1 MKEVICMVDLMKD
14 GALAASS
21 ARKLNKGGYSLKEAG
36 VRVHLVKTEPV
47 EYLPLVEEVLALL
60 SVESLPSWPSVWQS
74 AEGRIVWSWLEAHP
88 PSRIDFW
95 ELFAGQAGL
104 TLAARQRRLS
114 VAPPLDRLYPAFGK
128 AWDLSSPV
136 DQELFWCL
144 YMVLQPAA
152 LHAGLPCEHYSVM
165 GQRKPDS
172 NDRSVRELVM
182 RVLAEQEK
190 GGRKGTVESPTGSQ
204 LWSEDDWVR
213 SFGQLASP
221 KPPWQYASTDGCQYG
236 MESKG
241 LTDGSFG
248 QPVKKGQIWLSNFCL
263 SEFSLR
269 CGRPDALGQTE
280 HSHRRIKGSVK
291 IEVSGGTKWMGCGIL
306 SGVYE
311 PACCHAYMS
320 CLKRT
325 LRRFRARSICQRVPP
340 LEAVSSRN
348 AVYTAV
354 SERQGVVTSDELSAA
369 EREQLDKE
377 VAALSKQMDELW
389 KTRAGQ
395 KDWGTVKADLSVYQY
410 SGQKVTEDP
419 RRTVVYR
426 QEVIK
431 ELGFGDDWK
440 EKKPY
445 LSAADVEACRE
456 VISRKAGGFWLEGS
470 PRTTV
475 RNVLH
480 DCVPSGPPVNSQPH
494 NLKGEAASW
503 VDEKLEEE
511 VRRGQLVRGT
521 SAWGSP
527 PFPTREAPAH
537 KRHRKRRSVVDY
549 RRVNSRVVRSTYY
562 CRKATDVLAT
572 AAGGIWFSFV
582 DAVTGFNQIKNTRR
596 AMEVLAIV
604 ARSGKFLPVCLT
616 FGPVNGPDD
625 FCYVVDRAYAPG
637 RGRKMKYTRE
647 WVAYVDDLTVR
658 TGRVVDGRYLTDD
671 QAEEEVRRACQNAPV
686 QAVQPAG
693 SALEALGVK
702 SSTGPSVSGPPTKHD
717 EVTSDHNHP
726 TRPFFAL
733 CFSVFASSSVGS
745 RCSFPHVHVS
755 PQPFLLLRAT
765 AVGRG
770 TRAVAADG
778 SPAGRMGRGR
788 GKGQK
793 HWKRN
798 YWEDAG
804 EMGRAMTKAYRHGGY
819 DHRGCL
825 DPEGWIRLDASA
837 ELFQVPVAHMQK
849 AIELDGKGAKK
860 RFEVRNDWIRAV
872 QGHSSDSGISDPS
885 QVYYE
890 VTSQSLAER
899 GLGGDSPLWHG
910 TVLERCDGIVRFGM
924 LPGGGDASNRLTVYW
939 VAGGKPSPGEGRTG
953 FRADSTAVVETSVR
967 NLWAHG
973 VKMYH
978 GADGEYGASAV
989 LLSLAAPPESLTR
1002 ILAIGEESQAYD
1014 QVLAEITDS
1023 GFELAPA
1030 KDAPEARDVLSGVI
1044 ELPDGDTEATT
1055 TDDDEPADPK
1065 GAASSSWRGVKE
1077 EAPAEAAGSRPLSR
1091 SAAELRTV
1099 AEPVQPVRAEPL
1111 TEPPEG
1117 SEVKVGEVAGR
1128 KAVEEAKEAEPTAA
1142 ASLPSVVPS
1151 SGEKGP
1157 VLDPP
1162 KAEEPEATAVA
1173 SRGIGAAPSAAGESK
1188 GKEQTLEPTKDDG
1201 EEFVEVEEGEA
1212 SPDLEAKGCEF
1223 EITASETEESGLA
1236 TSQAE
1241 TFRPLPLVGG
1251 NVTDAADAGSQKEE
1265 ESRPETQEEGMQVW
1279 PRSPPIA
1286 SRAQSAADGQGKVLN
1301 KLQHALNGNGPFV
1314 DLAVKVL
1321 VGASLIPLA
1330 WRTEQEVEEV
1340 LDSISSLSS
1349 RVLFEIEETTAQ
1361 TIQITGLIC
1370 KSAVLGLGIMGL
1382 WFLGRTVANRLVR
1395 AYHGNTLPAKLLE
1408 YKPDGQTS
1416 WEVSGSKGTHVV
1428 WMRLTTPRQS
1438 ACACRGFIDAGT
1450 CGHIDAAVEQAR
1462 MMGLGPSWAVQF
1474 EEGSVVKNKGA
1485 AALKSMGVSGRSTE
1499 ALCFTGVVSKAQR
1512 LFGADESKETTAGCF
1527 KGLTHGRVDE
1537 DLQHAVREKDAV
1549 AAVRA
1554 PRPKGGASS
1563 AEITVEYLK
1572 DRASQEVVIDLL
1584 ERHPDFAVFLAAYS
1598 WDQPDLTKAF
1608 AKHKGKIELLADAG
1622 QTHRTKLQL
1631 QSLLE
1636 IRSGGHSVRVARG
1649 QSLAKTYKEDG
1660 RAVRVGANLKGI
1672 QHAKSC
1678 LVMTA
1683 VHAYLVLGSCNW
1695 TTSSKSNR
1703 ESGLL
1708 LTMPKEHQSVRDFL
1722 SHFSESWDAGAS
1734 LEEVYALGK
1743 LGYAPP
1749 GQLMEALGDYAR

>member
-1 MKEVICMVDLMKD
+1 M
-14 GALAASS
+14 
-21 ARKLNKGGYSLKEAG
+21 
-36 VRVHLVKTEPV
+36 
-47 EYLPLVEEVLALL
+47 
-60 SVESLPSWPSVWQS
+60 
-74 AEGRIVWSWLEAHP
+74 
-88 PSRIDFW
+88 
-95 ELFAGQAGL
+95 
-104 TLAARQRRLS
+104 
-114 VAPPLDRLYPAFGK
+114 
-128 AWDLSSPV
+128 
-136 DQELFWCL
+136 
-144 YMVLQPAA
+144 
-152 LHAGLPCEHYSVM
+152 
-165 GQRKPDS
+165 
-172 NDRSVRELVM
+172 
-182 RVLAEQEK
+182 
-190 GGRKGTVESPTGSQ
+190 
-204 LWSEDDWVR
+204 
-213 SFGQLASP
+213 
-221 KPPWQYASTDGCQYG
+221 
-236 MESKG
+236 
-241 LTDGSFG
+241 
-248 QPVKKGQIWLSNFCL
+248 
-263 SEFSLR
+263 
-269 CGRPDALGQTE
+269 
-280 HSHRRIKGSVK
+280 
-291 IEVSGGTKWMGCGIL
+291 
-306 SGVYE
+306 
-311 PACCHAYMS
+311 
-320 CLKRT
+320 
-325 LRRFRARSICQRVPP
+325 
-340 LEAVSSRN
+340 
-348 AVYTAV
+348 
-354 SERQGVVTSDELSAA
+354 
-369 EREQLDKE
+369 
-377 VAALSKQMDELW
+377 
-389 KTRAGQ
+389 
-395 KDWGTVKADLSVYQY
+395 
-410 SGQKVTEDP
+410 
-419 RRTVVYR
+419 VYR

-445 LSAADVEACRE
+445 LSTADVEACRE

-480 DCVPSGPPVNSQPH
+480 DCAPSGPPVNSQPH

-537 KRHRKRRSVVDY
+537 KRHRKRRLVVDY

-562 CRKATDVLAT
+562 CRKATDVLAS
-572 AAGGIWFSFV
+572 AAGSIWFSFV

-671 QAEEEVRRACQNAPV
+671 QAEEEVRRACQKAPV

-733 CFSVFASSSVGS
+733 CFSVFASSSFGS

-825 DPEGWIRLDASA
+825 GPEGWIRLDASA

-849 AIELDGKGAKK
+849 AIESDGKGAKK

-899 GLGGDSPLWHG
+899 GLGGDSSLWHG

-939 VAGGKPSPGEGRTG
+939 VAGSKPSPGEGRTG

-1023 GFELAPA
+1023 GFELIPS

-1099 AEPVQPVRAEPL
+1099 AEPVQPVRVEPL

-1128 KAVEEAKEAEPTAA
+1128 KAAPPVVSRPRARVPRGYEGEPPNFWWTHIPRSLWRTEEGICLLCKSRAGKIGTSWITDEHLGSIQHVNKMFELAERYDREQAAASASSSLPSRDAGPLSTPAKVEVAKEAEPTAA

-1173 SRGIGAAPSAAGESK
+1173 GPASCEAEGSAPTSSETEGPEGEGEEPEAGGVPPSSDASLGAELKDRTLETEPGAAP
-1188 GKEQTLEPTKDDG
+1188 
-1201 EEFVEVEEGEA
+1201 
-1212 SPDLEAKGCEF
+1212 
-1223 EITASETEESGLA
+1223 
-1236 TSQAE
+1236 
-1241 TFRPLPLVGG
+1241 
-1251 NVTDAADAGSQKEE
+1251 
-1265 ESRPETQEEGMQVW
+1265 
-1279 PRSPPIA
+1279 
-1286 SRAQSAADGQGKVLN
+1286 
-1301 KLQHALNGNGPFV
+1301 
-1314 DLAVKVL
+1314 
-1321 VGASLIPLA
+1321 
-1330 WRTEQEVEEV
+1330 
-1340 LDSISSLSS
+1340 
-1349 RVLFEIEETTAQ
+1349 
-1361 TIQITGLIC
+1361 
-1370 KSAVLGLGIMGL
+1370 
-1382 WFLGRTVANRLVR
+1382 
-1395 AYHGNTLPAKLLE
+1395 
-1408 YKPDGQTS
+1408 
-1416 WEVSGSKGTHVV
+1416 
-1428 WMRLTTPRQS
+1428 
-1438 ACACRGFIDAGT
+1438 
-1450 CGHIDAAVEQAR
+1450 
-1462 MMGLGPSWAVQF
+1462 
-1474 EEGSVVKNKGA
+1474 
-1485 AALKSMGVSGRSTE
+1485 
-1499 ALCFTGVVSKAQR
+1499 
-1512 LFGADESKETTAGCF
+1512 
-1527 KGLTHGRVDE
+1527 
-1537 DLQHAVREKDAV
+1537 
-1549 AAVRA
+1549 
-1554 PRPKGGASS
+1554 
-1563 AEITVEYLK
+1563 
-1572 DRASQEVVIDLL
+1572 
-1584 ERHPDFAVFLAAYS
+1584 
-1598 WDQPDLTKAF
+1598 
-1608 AKHKGKIELLADAG
+1608 
-1622 QTHRTKLQL
+1622 
-1631 QSLLE
+1631 
-1636 IRSGGHSVRVARG
+1636 
-1649 QSLAKTYKEDG
+1649 
-1660 RAVRVGANLKGI
+1660 
-1672 QHAKSC
+1672 
-1678 LVMTA
+1678 
-1683 VHAYLVLGSCNW
+1683 
-1695 TTSSKSNR
+1695 
-1703 ESGLL
+1703 
-1708 LTMPKEHQSVRDFL
+1708 
-1722 SHFSESWDAGAS
+1722 
-1734 LEEVYALGK
+1734 
-1743 LGYAPP
+1743 
-1749 GQLMEALGDYAR
+1749 

>member
-165 GQRKPDS
+165 SQRKPDS

-280 HSHRRIKGSVK
+280 HSHRHIKGSVK

-537 KRHRKRRSVVDY
+537 KRHRKRRLVVDY

-788 GKGQK
+788 GKGQR

-939 VAGGKPSPGEGRTG
+939 VAGSKPSPGEGRTG

>member
-1 MKEVICMVDLMKD
+1 MSRGLRQSDGVDTVMNPCLHIVESVDLEKMGEETPTDYYYEQLRKD
-14 GALAASS
+14 LGERYPKADPFL
-21 ARKLNKGGYSLKEAG
+21 LD
-36 VRVHLVKTEPV
+36 HLVSLEGFLDKSIIFGFSFGVSKAEICV
-47 EYLPLVEEVLALL
+47 EHGKLLGHLIGRHGMLPDPERCQAV
-60 SVESLPSWPSVWQS
+60 
-74 AEGRIVWSWLEAHP
+74 GRIVWSWLEAHP

-269 CGRPDALGQTE
+269 SP
-280 HSHRRIKGSVK
+280 
-291 IEVSGGTKWMGCGIL
+291 
-306 SGVYE
+306 
-311 PACCHAYMS
+311 
-320 CLKRT
+320 
-325 LRRFRARSICQRVPP
+325 ARSICQRVPP

-389 KTRAGQ
+389 KTRAHGEGDFGPQ
-395 KDWGTVKADLSVYQY
+395 PPYPSV
-410 SGQKVTEDP
+410 
-419 RRTVVYR
+419 
-426 QEVIK
+426 
-431 ELGFGDDWK
+431 L
-440 EKKPY
+440 
-445 LSAADVEACRE
+445 C
-456 VISRKAGGFWLEGS
+456 
-470 PRTTV
+470 
-475 RNVLH
+475 
-480 DCVPSGPPVNSQPH
+480 PVFQR
-494 NLKGEAASW
+494 L
-503 VDEKLEEE
+503 
-511 VRRGQLVRGT
+511 
-521 SAWGSP
+521 
-527 PFPTREAPAH
+527 
-537 KRHRKRRSVVDY
+537 
-549 RRVNSRVVRSTYY
+549 RVFVVRFT
-562 CRKATDVLAT
+562 L
-572 AAGGIWFSFV
+572 F
-582 DAVTGFNQIKNTRR
+582 
-596 AMEVLAIV
+596 
-604 ARSGKFLPVCLT
+604 
-616 FGPVNGPDD
+616 
-625 FCYVVDRAYAPG
+625 
-637 RGRKMKYTRE
+637 
-647 WVAYVDDLTVR
+647 
-658 TGRVVDGRYLTDD
+658 
-671 QAEEEVRRACQNAPV
+671 
-686 QAVQPAG
+686 
-693 SALEALGVK
+693 
-702 SSTGPSVSGPPTKHD
+702 
-717 EVTSDHNHP
+717 
-726 TRPFFAL
+726 
-733 CFSVFASSSVGS
+733 
-745 RCSFPHVHVS
+745 VS
-755 PQPFLLLRAT
+755 PCSCFAAAVSVAQSYR
-765 AVGRG
+765 VGRG

-778 SPAGRMGRGR
+778 SPASRMGRGR

-860 RFEVRNDWIRAV
+860 RFEV
-872 QGHSSDSGISDPS
+872 
-885 QVYYE
+885 
-890 VTSQSLAER
+890 TSQSLAER

-939 VAGGKPSPGEGRTG
+939 VAGSKPSPGEGRTG

-1023 GFELAPA
+1023 GFELVPA

-1117 SEVKVGEVAGR
+1117 SEVKVGEVASREAAPPEGHKREVAGR
-1128 KAVEEAKEAEPTAA
+1128 KAAPPVVSRPRARVPRGYEGEPPNFWWTHIPRPLWRTEEGICLLCKSRAGKIGTSWITDEHLGSIQHVNKMFELAERYDREQAAAPASSSLPSRDAGPLPTPAKVEEAKEAEPTAA

-1173 SRGIGAAPSAAGESK
+1173 GPASCEAEGSAPTSAETEGPEGEGEEPEAGGVPLSSDASLGAELKDRTLETEPGAAPSAAGERE

-1212 SPDLEAKGCEF
+1212 SPDLEAKAARRKRSKKEGH
-1223 EITASETEESGLA
+1223 SEKGHSGRRRHR
-1236 TSQAE
+1236 
-1241 TFRPLPLVGG
+1241 RPSKRLKILR
-1251 NVTDAADAGSQKEE
+1251 DANLKEKRYRSHSEE
-1265 ESRPETQEEGMQVW
+1265 EATGGDHEQRGDSGRSRSGRSRSRSRGVSSRSPPRR
-1279 PRSPPIA
+1279 PRSPDLPTRRPKSPDGTPPEPS
-1286 SRAQSAADGQGKVLN
+1286 SRERFSLRPVRFEWGSWVCHVCGAVNAPGDEYCFVCEDSFWNSTEWANELYREIRRRERAAKKAEFSTLLAKALAAGRWECDRCGGENMLSRVKCYQCSTLRSRHRGDDESSDSERERLVERTLRQMPEVKRRKRAGRKHKKKVCRCGRVHHRSPRGHRAPRTVKGLSLVKALEIGMRKRLVSKPWKKHFAPRKVLN
-1301 KLQHALNGNGPFV
+1301 KLQHALNGNGPSV

-1382 WFLGRTVANRLVR
+1382 WFLGRTVANRL
-1395 AYHGNTLPAKLLE
+1395 
-1408 YKPDGQTS
+1408 
-1416 WEVSGSKGTHVV
+1416 
-1428 WMRLTTPRQS
+1428 
-1438 ACACRGFIDAGT
+1438 
-1450 CGHIDAAVEQAR
+1450 
-1462 MMGLGPSWAVQF
+1462 F

-1512 LFGADESKETTAGCF
+1512 LFSADESKETTAGCF
-1527 KGLTHGRVDE
+1527 KGLTHGRVNE

-1572 DRASQEVVIDLL
+1572 DRASQEAVIDLL
-1584 ERHPDFAVFLAAYS
+1584 ERHPDSAVFLAAYS
-1598 WDQPDLTKAF
+1598 LDQPDLTKAF

-1734 LEEVYALGK
+1734 LEEVQFQQNKTQG
-1743 LGYAPP
+1743 
-1749 GQLMEALGDYAR
+1749 GQGRARASTDGP